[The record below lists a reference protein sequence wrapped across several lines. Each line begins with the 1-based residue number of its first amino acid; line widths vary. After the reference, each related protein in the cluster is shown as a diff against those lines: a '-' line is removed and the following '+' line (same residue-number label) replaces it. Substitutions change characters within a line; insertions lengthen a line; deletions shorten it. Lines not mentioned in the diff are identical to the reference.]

1 MDNLNTAIILAG
13 GKSSRMGFDKQFL
26 VINEKRLIL
35 EIAKKLEKHFKEII
49 IVTNKKEYYK
59 DLGYKVVEDEIKGMG
74 PLAGISVGLKN
85 SSSLYAY
92 ILACDMPVIDDN
104 YIKYIKEMVN
114 KDIKDKNESHIY
126 ISLLNDKIQ
135 LFHGAYKKKLGYE
148 MKDYILKSDRKSII
162 SFYERNNKNV
172 HYVKEDEF
180 KKYKFNENMFININT
195 KEELDYYKKGIYTY
209 GCG

>member
-35 EIAKKLEKHFKEII
+35 DIAKKLKKHFKEII

-92 ILACDMPVIDDN
+92 IIACDMPVLDDN
-104 YIKYIKEMVN
+104 YIKYIKAMVN
-114 KDIKDKNESHIY
+114 KDIKYKKESHIY
-126 ISLLNDKIQ
+126 ISILNDKIQ

-148 MKDYILKSDRKSII
+148 MKDYILNSNRKSII
-162 SFYERNNKNV
+162 SFFERNNKNV
-172 HYVKEDEF
+172 YYVKEDEF
-180 KKYKFNENMFININT
+180 KNNKFNENMFTNLNT
-195 KEELDYYKKGIYTY
+195 REELDSYKKEIYSY

>member
-35 EIAKKLEKHFKEII
+35 DIAKKLKKHFKEII

-92 ILACDMPVIDDN
+92 IIACDMPILDDN
-104 YIKYIKEMVN
+104 YIKYIKAMVN
-114 KDIKDKNESHIY
+114 KDIKDKKESHIY
-126 ISLLNDKIQ
+126 ISILNDKIQ
-135 LFHGAYKKKLGYE
+135 LFHGAYKK
-148 MKDYILKSDRKSII
+148 
-162 SFYERNNKNV
+162 N
-172 HYVKEDEF
+172 
-180 KKYKFNENMFININT
+180 
-195 KEELDYYKKGIYTY
+195 
-209 GCG
+209 

>member
-35 EIAKKLEKHFKEII
+35 EIAKKLEKYFKKII

-59 DLGYKVVEDEIKGMG
+59 DLGYKVVEDEIKEMG
-74 PLAGISVGLKN
+74 PLAGISVGRKN

-92 ILACDMPVIDDN
+92 IVACDMPVIDDN

-114 KDIKDKNESHIY
+114 KDIKNKNESHIY

-135 LFHGAYKKKLGYE
+135 LFHGAYKK
-148 MKDYILKSDRKSII
+148 IRI
-162 SFYERNNKNV
+162 
-172 HYVKEDEF
+172 
-180 KKYKFNENMFININT
+180 
-195 KEELDYYKKGIYTY
+195 
-209 GCG
+209 